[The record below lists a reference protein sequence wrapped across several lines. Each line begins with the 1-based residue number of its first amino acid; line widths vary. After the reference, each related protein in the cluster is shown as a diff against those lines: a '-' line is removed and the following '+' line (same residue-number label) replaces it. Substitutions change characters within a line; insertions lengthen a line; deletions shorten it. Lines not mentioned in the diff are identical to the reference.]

1 MGTRPN
7 IGNIINTQAHL
18 LDSYIDGVLDIIR
31 RNVYLYLAIMMMMG
45 ILKILNRILN
55 LRDLF
60 WFCFARIIV
69 QPQLWAQRLSVYSI
83 IVWAGAGNTQPMV
96 AKKSVSSI
104 VQWLV
109 FHYSRSLSICLLA
122 DTQQVEL
129 HTIHRFSQSRRRP
142 LLGPSPG

>member
-1 MGTRPN
+1 
-7 IGNIINTQAHL
+7 
-18 LDSYIDGVLDIIR
+18 
-31 RNVYLYLAIMMMMG
+31 MMMG

-83 IVWAGAGNTQPMV
+83 VWAGAGNTQPMV

-109 FHYSRSLSICLLA
+109 FHYSRALSICLLA

-129 HTIHRFSQSRRRP
+129 QTIHRFLQSQRRL

>member
-1 MGTRPN
+1 
-7 IGNIINTQAHL
+7 
-18 LDSYIDGVLDIIR
+18 
-31 RNVYLYLAIMMMMG
+31 MMMG
-45 ILKILNRILN
+45 ILKVLNRILN

-83 IVWAGAGNTQPMV
+83 VWAGAGNTQPMV

-109 FHYSRSLSICLLA
+109 FHYSGSMSICLLA
-122 DTQQVEL
+122 DTQQVEEL
-129 HTIHRFSQSRRRP
+129 HTIHRFSQSWRRP
-142 LLGPSPG
+142 LLGPTPG

>member
-1 MGTRPN
+1 
-7 IGNIINTQAHL
+7 
-18 LDSYIDGVLDIIR
+18 
-31 RNVYLYLAIMMMMG
+31 MMMG
-45 ILKILNRILN
+45 ILKVLNRILN

-109 FHYSRSLSICLLA
+109 FHYSRALSICLLA

-129 HTIHRFSQSRRRP
+129 QTIHRFSQSRRRP
-142 LLGPSPG
+142 LLGPTPG